1 VKDLEQLENR
11 IMKYINNKEL
21 VLLHGRNGREFIEN
35 KWSIK
40 GMVDRIDKIYQKLVQ
55 EKLGEIE

>member
-1 VKDLEQLENR
+1 
-11 IMKYINNKEL
+11 MKYMNNKEL
-21 VLLHGRNGREFIEN
+21 VLQHGRNGREFIEN

-40 GMVDRIDKIYQKLVQ
+40 GMVDRIDKIYQDLVR

>member
-1 VKDLEQLENR
+1 
-11 IMKYINNKEL
+11 MNNKEL
-21 VLLHGRNGREFIEN
+21 ILLHGRNGREFIEN

-40 GMVDRIDKIYQKLVQ
+40 GMVDRIDKIYQKLVR